1 MKGSEK
7 DLNYRD
13 TTMVYNNVKFY
24 YEDKKNRKIL
34 EALSGVS
41 HYRFKKAIK
50 SYDSFNDLKL
60 NEIIRLEDVIY
71 KIGENTKLD

>member
-1 MKGSEK
+1 M
-7 DLNYRD
+7 NYRD
-13 TTMVYNNVKFY
+13 TTIVYNNVKFY

-41 HYRFKKAIK
+41 QFRLKKAIK
-50 SYDSFNDLKL
+50 SYDNFNDLKL
-60 NEIIRLEDVIY
+60 NEIIKLEDVIN